1 MAVSARGQITITDM
15 RNEGTYTFLRYSDD
29 GGKTFSPASQA
40 AQDDIQAGMPVEGRN
55 LWDCSLMQR
64 FGNSTTINVLNAS
77 TNTFSM
83 TLNSSL
89 RWARIRNIFRWGDKS
104 WGDKPYVLSGYVKA
118 DKPVRIRFEL
128 NDNQMN
134 ASPIDLGTEYQ
145 FFSVSWKS
153 VTSKYFADNN
163 YFGLF
168 CIATGG
174 KVEENV
180 TFTFTFDKLK
190 LEVGDKASAFTPT
203 NLVGI
208 ENAEKNSIYGRNL
221 VVGTNV
227 SKTISSRNIHNE
239 ISQLYIYSHAI
250 LANKNDRP
258 FFISADVEF
267 RNCTFDPIKSYVVF
281 QSNNSNY
288 FFSPRPE
295 LGRGKELEN
304 KTYHLRTAFKSDN
317 WKLSDRLPTFDIRRD
332 YINGGTITI
341 SNVKV
346 ETVDSVDST
355 GTPWSPAPED
365 CIFGTT
371 RGKYLGTLVWEKPS
385 PSDDPKDYVWARIE
399 GENGADAEKYEL
411 SVVEES
417 ALIERTRTSS
427 TPLAYS
433 DKLTISLKYK
443 ILHVKGDTS
452 TVVPASDT
460 GYQIRVRGN
469 NGLPE
474 QSKFSAGNT
483 PTYALTINN
492 YSGLSS
498 AQKST
503 QLIVELLYK
512 NAVIEKR
519 LVPVLL
525 KADSWLEQDAQHIA
539 LINRQA
545 QQIAS
550 IKLDA
555 DGITQRVESMRNGVR
570 NLTRGRFDVTWSSG
584 AAMSNFIPV
593 TLEPSTTYTITM
605 CAEMSDALAVRQGA
619 VIQLSLSSADNAFSV
634 KLNLRGKGKQKVWAT
649 FNTGK
654 VAGFP
659 ADGKLYYRVYMGG
672 GDGVST
678 ATLYWVTL
686 TPGTIP
692 AEDYYEDVQTMIT
705 DGRVVISGETRIDGM
720 FFSKKAKVGGGVF
733 YGKYIYS
740 AQGSGTKAGES
751 DAYKNFN
758 KDNPYEDQQW
768 RPKMVIDTETGEAMF
783 ADGKVRLRPDGSGYL
798 AGGGIQWDKDG
809 KARFAGQLRGVTGSF
824 ETLKC
829 VDDHGRETGEI
840 SFYGSGISFNFADIF
855 HFGQVNGRKVRFYI
869 QQLLCGS
876 FGSLERNTIVVTG
889 ASSIQ
894 YMYGFSKSD
903 GFVHPLDASFTPAGE
918 KFYKIV
924 CNETSANFP
933 IFPVDV
939 IIFSITD
946 GSVYNY
952 ELVMS
957 DTQRVMLVNANDRAD
972 NVRIYSNGHSIVWNA
987 GLVGEVI
994 KVPTNRMN
1002 PTPGDKVVGA
1012 GILVSGT
1019 NKNNW

>member
-1 MAVSARGQITITDM
+1 MSENILAQKSFTVRRAAKGS
-15 RNEGTYTFLRYSDD
+15 YTFLRYSDD
-29 GGKTFSPASQA
+29 GGQTFTLASQT
-40 AQDDIQAGMPVEGRN
+40 AQEEMLAGMPLEGRN
-55 LWDCSLMQR
+55 LWDCSLMR
-64 FGNSTTINVLNAS
+64 SFGGSTTINVLNAS

-83 TLNSSL
+83 TLSPSL
-89 RWARIRNIFRWGDKS
+89 NWARIQNIFRWADKT
-104 WGDKPYVLSGYVKA
+104 WANKPYVLSGYIKA
-118 DKPVRIRFEL
+118 DKPVRTRVDL
-128 NDNQMN
+128 NDKQPNETPFEV
-134 ASPIDLGTEYQ
+134 STEYQ
-145 FFSVSWKS
+145 FFSVSWKWIHP
-153 VTSKYFADNN
+153 KYFADNM

-168 CIATGG
+168 CIAANIKTGS
-174 KVEENV
+174 VV
-180 TFTFTFDKLK
+180 TFTFDKLK
-190 LEVGDKASAFTPT
+190 LEVGTKSSAFTPT

-208 ENAEKNSIYGRNL
+208 EKAEKNSIYGRNL

-227 SKTISSRNIHNE
+227 SKTCPCNNIVNQV
-239 ISQLYIYSHAI
+239 SQLYIYSPAI

-258 FFISADVEF
+258 FFISADVELKD
-267 RNCTFDPIKSYVVF
+267 CIFDPKRSFVGF

-288 FFSPRPE
+288 FYTPNPA
-295 LGRGKELEN
+295 LGSGNALEN
-304 KTYHLRTAFKSDN
+304 KTYHFRVPFKSDN
-317 WKLSDRLPTFDIRRD
+317 WRQSDILPTFNIRRD
-332 YINGGTITI
+332 YIDKGTITI

-346 ETVDSVDST
+346 ETVDSLDSA

-365 CIFGTT
+365 GIFGTT
-371 RGKYLGTLVWEKPS
+371 QGKYLGTLVWDKPY
-385 PSDDPKDYVWARIE
+385 PSNDPKDYVWARIE

-492 YSGLSS
+492 YSGLSPT
-498 AQKST
+498 QKST
-503 QLIVELLYK
+503 QLIVELIYK

-519 LVPVLL
+519 IVPVLL

-550 IKLDA
+550 IVLDA
-555 DGITQRVESMRNGVR
+555 KGITQRLESIRNGVR
-570 NLTRGRFDVTWSSG
+570 NLTRGRFDITWSSG
-584 AAMSNFIPV
+584 AAMSNFVPV

-809 KARFAGQLRGVTGSF
+809 NV
-824 ETLKC
+824 E
-829 VDDHGRETGEI
+829 VI
-840 SFYGSGISFNFADIF
+840 GII
-855 HFGQVNGRKVRFYI
+855 KP
-869 QQLLCGS
+869 
-876 FGSLERNTIVVTG
+876 SL
-889 ASSIQ
+889 
-894 YMYGFSKSD
+894 M
-903 GFVHPLDASFTPAGE
+903 
-918 KFYKIV
+918 
-924 CNETSANFP
+924 C
-933 IFPVDV
+933 
-939 IIFSITD
+939 
-946 GSVYNY
+946 
-952 ELVMS
+952 
-957 DTQRVMLVNANDRAD
+957 
-972 NVRIYSNGHSIVWNA
+972 
-987 GLVGEVI
+987 GEVI
-994 KVPTNRMN
+994 SITNF
-1002 PTPGDKVVGA
+1002 PVSGDKRFIDFSLYPA
-1012 GILVSGT
+1012 TTYIHNSFGINAILPGEESNIKDVEITVLFPNVSTDAKLSCNNTAEFHLFIGRQIYRFDSIWGCGWLKLKMVYIYKRILWIIEGCGGSFT
-1019 NKNNW
+1019 ININGRNKIYNGVTLS